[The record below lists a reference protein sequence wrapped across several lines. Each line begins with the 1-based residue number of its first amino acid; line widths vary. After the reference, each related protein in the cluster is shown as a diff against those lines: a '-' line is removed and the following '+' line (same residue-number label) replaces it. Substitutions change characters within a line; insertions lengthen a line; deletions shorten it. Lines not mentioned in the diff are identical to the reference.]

1 MVTNKHKTPRSA
13 EPEPSPTDRRV
24 HLHRSDEDHRW
35 MWMEIRSRMMG
46 GSFISQLTCGE
57 RTTQS
62 GLGCVRDDGDRHRQ
76 ARRRRQRRCALCA
89 RACAARAYAAGPRG
103 RCPLPRHPR
112 SRSVG
117 GRGHAAAHT
126 GDDSTTSH
134 HPRAEDLVKFRGQTI
149 AGLSRTQPEPKP
161 KPRFVACSVL
171 FDTAFFM
178 IQIRAWAFF
187 LLLLEEL
194 AVVVE

>member
-1 MVTNKHKTPRSA
+1 MDVDGDPVPDGWIFHSSVDVRRKNHAVGAFVVCAMTVTGTGTGRRGGAGSGGARSA
-13 EPEPSPTDRRV
+13 HAPAPRAPT
-24 HLHRSDEDHRW
+24 
-35 MWMEIRSRMMG
+35 
-46 GSFISQLTCGE
+46 
-57 RTTQS
+57 
-62 GLGCVRDDGDRHRQ
+62 
-76 ARRRRQRRCALCA
+76 
-89 RACAARAYAAGPRG
+89 YAAGPRG
-103 RCPLPRHPR
+103 RCSLPRHPR

-126 GDDSTTSH
+126 ADGDDSTTPH